1 MSERT
6 RFFKSGVM
14 LTLVSLAM
22 RTVAMLFSAFISR
35 NVGAEGV
42 GLYTVIMTVYSFAVT
57 FATSGISLTVTRLV
71 ASAIGE
77 GRVERVGRVI
87 RGAVLYSLAFGALS
101 TLLLFFGADVIGRY
115 ILNDI
120 RTVHSLKLLAF
131 SLIPISLGSII
142 SGYFVGV
149 RRVGFNA
156 SAQVFSQF
164 IKISVTVLLVIR
176 FSSYGIERSVS
187 ALCLGI
193 TVTELIGFLIQSLE
207 FGYDRIKHGKNV
219 GARGT
224 EISEIAKTALPL
236 AFSAYV
242 RSAFLTLE
250 HILIPRRLRDG
261 GESAKDAYSHYGLLH
276 GMALPIVLYP
286 MSPLSSF
293 SGLLVPEFA
302 ADISRGGRARMNRIG
317 SEAMNTTLTYSAICA
332 VMLYFFAEELGYAV
346 YGSYDAGKYI
356 TMLAPVVPI
365 MYLDHVTDSM
375 LKGIGEQV
383 FSMWV
388 NISDSILSIL
398 LVWFLI
404 PRMGI
409 GGYALVIIIMEVYN
423 FALSYRRLKKHV
435 KLSLTPIASLA
446 LPLSAGSAAA
456 CITDALFR
464 FGGSA
469 SPVIW
474 LVMKMVFCLALTV
487 FFIFICTALF
497 PNLFKKSN
505 KKKESTPASV

>member
-1 MSERT
+1 MSDRT
-6 RFFKSGVM
+6 RFFRSGVM

-22 RTVAMLFSAFISR
+22 RTVTMLFGAFISR
-35 NVGAEGV
+35 SVGAEGV

-71 ASAIGE
+71 AGAIGE
-77 GRVERVGRVI
+77 GRAERVGRVV
-87 RGAVLYSLAFGALS
+87 RAAVAYSLIFGALA
-101 TLLLFFGADVIGRY
+101 TLLLFFGADVIGRF
-115 ILNDI
+115 ILNDT

-156 SAQVFSQF
+156 AAQVFGQF
-164 IKISVTVLLVIR
+164 IKIAVTVLLVVR
-176 FSSYGIERSVS
+176 FSSDTVERSVG

-193 TVTELIGFLIQSLE
+193 TLTELIGFLIQFIE
-207 FGYDRIKHGKNV
+207 FVYDRVRYKSGKTS
-219 GARGT
+219 R
-224 EISEIAKTALPL
+224 ESESREVVKTALPL
-236 AFSAYV
+236 ALSAYV

-250 HILIPRRLRDG
+250 HILIPKRLRDG
-261 GESAKDAYSHYGLLH
+261 GESVGDAYSHYGLLH

-302 ADISRGGRARMNRIG
+302 SDMSRGGKDRMNRIG
-317 SEAMNTTLTYSAICA
+317 TEALNTTLTYSAVCA
-332 VMLYFFAEELGYAV
+332 VMLFFFAEELGYAV
-346 YGSYDAGKYI
+346 YGSYEAGKYI

-398 LVWFLI
+398 LVWVLI
-404 PRMGI
+404 PKMGI
-409 GGYALVIIIMEVYN
+409 SGYALVIIIMEVYN
-423 FALSYRRLKKHV
+423 FALSYLRLHRHISV
-435 KLSLTPIASLA
+435 KLTPVRSLI
-446 LPLSAGSAAA
+446 LPLAAGSIAA
-456 CITDALFR
+456 CISDALFR
-464 FGGSA
+464 FGGSG
-469 SPVIW
+469 SPVVW
-474 LVMKMVFCLALTV
+474 LVLKMIFCLAITA
-487 FFIFICTALF
+487 FFVLIFIVISEKVKAEKTSTF
-497 PNLFKKSN
+497 P
-505 KKKESTPASV
+505 SV